1 MEARAAAVP
10 MERSLSII
18 NSHAQK
24 IMKLLLLF
32 LLVSVSEAAFAQSS
46 SRFTITRS
54 VIAGGGT
61 TFSSSARFQLGST
74 IAQPLAAV
82 PTNAPFS
89 IQGGFWIWPSPT
101 FFAPTEVGTN
111 FIVSFQTTP
120 GNTYIVQYTAALAP
134 QNWQS
139 LPSVAGNGAVES
151 VTNSAPGVAQRFY
164 RLIEQ

>member
-1 MEARAAAVP
+1 MKIWFLILMVF
-10 MERSLSII
+10 LSGT
-18 NSHAQK
+18 
-24 IMKLLLLF
+24 
-32 LLVSVSEAAFAQSS
+32 AFAQSS
-46 SRFTITRS
+46 PRFSITRS
-54 VIAGGGT
+54 VIASGGT

-82 PTNAPFS
+82 PTNTQFS

-101 FFAPTEVGTN
+101 FFSTAKVGDN

-120 GNTYIVQYTAALAP
+120 GNTYIVQYTDTLSP

-139 LPSVAGNGAVES
+139 LPGISGNGAVES